1 MVIDGAVWLWA
12 LTEDRFQEAI
22 KLLDFHHAS
31 EHLWAIAH
39 ALHGE
44 GTAEARAWIEP
55 LLHQLRHGKEAKVV
69 RTLEDLL
76 MPRSGLRA
84 EIQADLRTPV
94 EYFQT
99 HRDHLHYQQVAKQGG
114 PIGSGSVESLC
125 SQFQDRFKRTGQFW
139 SRPGFGHL
147 ISLDVLLRNQDYDF
161 LWN

>member
-1 MVIDGAVWLWA
+1 LFRFRQLPFFVSDSESSADAKIVHRQDIGPAEA
-12 LTEDRFQEAI
+12 EDQ
-22 KLLDFHHAS
+22 
-31 EHLWAIAH
+31 AH
-39 ALHGE
+39 ALYGE
-44 GTAEARAWIEP
+44 GTPEARAWIKP

-69 RTLEDLL
+69 RSLEALL
-76 MPRSGLRA
+76 MPQSGLRT
-84 EIQADLRTPV
+84 ETRADLRTPV

-99 HRDHLHYQQVAKQGG
+99 HRDHFHYQQVAKQGG

>member
-1 MVIDGAVWLWA
+1 MVHHIP
-12 LTEDRFQEAI
+12 EDEMVHQPPLLYGVNRASWSLRELANAYEA
-22 KLLDFHHAS
+22 
-31 EHLWAIAH
+31 E
-39 ALHGE
+39 HGE
-44 GTAEARAWIEP
+44 SIS
-55 LLHQLRHGKEAKVV
+55 
-69 RTLEDLL
+69 
-76 MPRSGLRA
+76 MSM
-84 EIQADLRTPV
+84 IS